1 MSDAQ
6 DTTLPL
12 TAEQQAALED
22 AVEQIGTAIASNA
35 FPLFY
40 VAQNVYDTVESI
52 WTVWS
57 VRESQ
62 NQMARLE
69 AGFDLVFAVVGWV
82 PMVGAG
88 VKRSF
93 RLVNHKSEIYGPV
106 LYDILRYVLTK
117 LNIPTSPA
125 ELIDKLFEAS
135 HVKATLDGAREQIKQ
150 SWIYR
155 HMSTGMQATF
165 DQAMLWVES
174 NLPYWT
180 AQFLERKLL
189 HWKRKQANS
198 SAHAVEAKVKETEK
212 PAKVGEEA
220 KQGRNRAVATPTQ
233 GTVNAKLAV
242 SKVIDTKYTGLI
254 AEHIGAYYCLEE
266 MKWGTGWQAHD
277 RGGMGHWQT
286 KPSETVLGRLD
297 SDGKLEQLLIDSEKG
312 HGIDAVWRA
321 TPINNDMHPY
331 AIVEIKGSLVDKEL
345 KTPGRQKDVS
355 SKLGTI
361 KDAAKDV
368 ALDAG
373 KVAAGQVDLV
383 PPAPPGDMLLEP
395 ELDEQAPAQPSGGA
409 AATSG
414 GGKATGGGSRPS
426 GRKNQRKTQ
435 APAPKSAEAGKDNP
449 DAGKDSPED
458 KTSRGVIIQ
467 MSHEWIKKNLS
478 AAVGKRMDP
487 TIRSTGYA
495 RHLLYIPFFLPRAGE
510 HVTVWYGDGPHHEH
524 TKHDLPA
531 RYHYHDKD
539 VEAAVRKK
547 AKRLAKRM
555 QT

>member
-62 NQMARLE
+62 DQMARLE

-135 HVKATLDGAREQIKQ
+135 HVKATLDGAREQIKK
-150 SWIYR
+150 SWMYR
-155 HMSTGMQATF
+155 HMSTGMQVTF

-198 SAHAVEAKVKETEK
+198 SAHAVEEKVKETEK

-220 KQGRNRAVATPTQ
+220 KQGRNRAVATPKQ

-277 RGGMGHWQT
+277 KGGMGHWQT

-297 SDGKLEQLLIDSEKG
+297 SGGKLEQLLTDNEKG

-321 TPINNDMHPY
+321 TPTNNEMRPY

-373 KVAAGQVDLV
+373 KAATGQVDLV
-383 PPAPPGDMLLEP
+383 PPPPSGDRLLEP
-395 ELDEQAPAQPSGGA
+395 ELDDQVPDQSAGGSGQGGGGKPGGKASGGA
-409 AATSG
+409 
-414 GGKATGGGSRPS
+414 GKDGSSKRQ
-426 GRKNQRKTQ
+426 KKTQ
-435 APAPKSAEAGKDNP
+435 QKVEAP
-449 DAGKDSPED
+449 DASGNRDSKGTEKQID
-458 KTSRGVIIQ
+458 IVQ
-467 MSHEWIKKNLS
+467 MSHKWITVNLP
-478 AAVGKRMDP
+478 AAVGPRLEHAI
-487 TIRSTGYA
+487 TNSGYA
-495 RHLLYIPFFLPRAGE
+495 RHLLYIPFFLKTAAE
-510 HVTVWYGDGPHHEH
+510 HVTVWYGDGEHREH

-531 RYHYHDKD
+531 LYHYH
-539 VEAAVRKK
+539 EAAVEKAVQKK
-547 AKRLAKRM
+547 AARIAARSKA
-555 QT
+555 

>member
-1 MSDAQ
+1 M
-6 DTTLPL
+6 
-12 TAEQQAALED
+12 
-22 AVEQIGTAIASNA
+22 
-35 FPLFY
+35 
-40 VAQNVYDTVESI
+40 
-52 WTVWS
+52 
-57 VRESQ
+57 
-62 NQMARLE
+62 
-69 AGFDLVFAVVGWV
+69 
-82 PMVGAG
+82 
-88 VKRSF
+88 
-93 RLVNHKSEIYGPV
+93 
-106 LYDILRYVLTK
+106 
-117 LNIPTSPA
+117 
-125 ELIDKLFEAS
+125 
-135 HVKATLDGAREQIKQ
+135 
-150 SWIYR
+150 
-155 HMSTGMQATF
+155 
-165 DQAMLWVES
+165 
-174 NLPYWT
+174 
-180 AQFLERKLL
+180 
-189 HWKRKQANS
+189 
-198 SAHAVEAKVKETEK
+198 
-212 PAKVGEEA
+212 
-220 KQGRNRAVATPTQ
+220 
-233 GTVNAKLAV
+233 NAKLAV

-395 ELDEQAPAQPSGGA
+395 ELDERAPAQPGGGA
-409 AATSG
+409 AAASG

>member
-1 MSDAQ
+1 MSDVQTEDA
-6 DTTLPL
+6 PL
-12 TAEQQAALED
+12 TANQRAALED

-52 WTVWS
+52 WTVWA

-62 NQMARLE
+62 DEMARLE

-88 VKRSF
+88 VKRTF

-106 LYDILRYVLTK
+106 LYDILRYVLQK

-135 HVKATLDGAREQIKQ
+135 HVKATLDGAREQIKK

-155 HMSTGMQATF
+155 HMSTGMQTTF
-165 DQAMLWVES
+165 DEAMLWVES

-189 HWKRKQANS
+189 HWRRKQANS
-198 SAHAVEAKVKETEK
+198 AAHAMPEKAKQTEK
-212 PAKVGEEA
+212 PGKVGEEA
-220 KQGRNRAVATPTQ
+220 KEGHNRAVSTPKQ

-242 SKVIDTKYTGLI
+242 SKVINTKYTGLI

-266 MKWGTGWQAHD
+266 MKWGSGWHEHD
-277 RGGMGHWQT
+277 VGTAGRWEKQ
-286 KPSETVLGRLD
+286 PSETVLGRLD
-297 SDGKLEQLLIDSEKG
+297 SDGKLEQLLTDNEKG

-321 TPINNDMHPY
+321 TPINNNMRPY

-345 KTPGRQKDVS
+345 KTPGRQKEVW

-361 KDAAKDV
+361 KGAATDVAADAA
-368 ALDAG
+368 
-373 KVAAGQVDLV
+373 KVAAGEAELV
-383 PPAPPGDMLLEP
+383 PPPPSGDLLLEP
-395 ELDEQAPAQPSGGA
+395 ELDDQTPNQAGSASG
-409 AATSG
+409 
-414 GGKATGGGSRPS
+414 KGGGSGNARNKSS
-426 GRKNQRKTQ
+426 GGSGTGSTNKRQRRTQ
-435 APAPKSAEAGKDNP
+435 KKVETPDTSGKPKSEEAGNQTDI
-449 DAGKDSPED
+449 
-458 KTSRGVIIQ
+458 VQ
-467 MSHEWIKKNLS
+467 MSGKWITINLP
-478 AAVGKRMDP
+478 AAVGPKLELAI
-487 TIRSTGYA
+487 TNAGYA
-495 RHLLYIPFFLPRAGE
+495 RHLLYIPFFLKSAKK
-510 HVTVWYGDGPHHEH
+510 HATVWYSDGNHHEH

-531 RYHYHDKD
+531 LYHYHDAD
-539 VEAAVRKK
+539 VARAVKKK
-547 AKRLAKRM
+547 AARIAKRNK
-555 QT
+555 T